1 MQLDGTPEEDKW
13 REEARAFIERWA
25 PKIRVRGGQRAPEPH
40 EVPLLR
46 AWTAKMFEGGY
57 IGGDWPE
64 QFGGDPGVDRMRAT
78 VFFEELH
85 RMGAPAPIGAAYLVP
100 GALLGFGT
108 SEQCKRYLP
117 KIRSGEELWCQ
128 LFSEPGAGS
137 DLAALSTRAER
148 TDGGYLL
155 TGQKVWN
162 TNAHVS
168 DFGFL
173 LARTDREAPK
183 HAGITAFLLNMHA
196 PGVTVRPLRE
206 ITGTA
211 DFNEVFLDSVFV
223 SDDQVVGQPGDGWRV
238 AVQSLTHERQAN
250 RGLSIRLQA
259 RLNDLFDLAQ
269 TQHRDGTPLIEFDD
283 VRDAL
288 TRTLIDVEIAIALQY
303 LGPSH
308 AIEGIV
314 DAADAPVA
322 KVFSSNLNVRMIDLA
337 LSFMATEGVL
347 TELDSDVIGGG
358 SWQDDLLYS
367 RAYTIAGGSNEIMH
381 NIIAERSMGMPREKS
396 PSAAR

>member
-1 MQLDGTPEEDKW
+1 MQLDGTP
-13 REEARAFIERWA
+13 REEAWRQEARDFIRQWA
-25 PKIRVRGGQRAPEPH
+25 PRMRVRGGQRAPEPH

-57 IGGDWPE
+57 IGADWPE
-64 QFGGDPGVDRMRAT
+64 SLGGDPLVDPQRAA

-85 RMGAPAPIGAAYLVP
+85 RMAAPAPIGAAYLVP
-100 GALLGFGT
+100 GALIGFGT
-108 SEQCKRYLP
+108 AEQRERYLP

-137 DLAALSTRAER
+137 DLAALSTQAER
-148 TDGGYLL
+148 VDGGYVL

-173 LARTDREAPK
+173 LARSERDAPR
-183 HAGITAFLLNMHA
+183 HAGITAFLLDMKA

-223 SDDQVVGQPGDGWRV
+223 SDDQVVGNPGQGWQV
-238 AVQSLTHERQAN
+238 AMQSLTHERAAN

-259 RLNDLFDLAQ
+259 RLDQLLRFAAPILKEEQAAGGDLPARLADLA
-269 TQHRDGTPLIEFDD
+269 
-283 VRDAL
+283 
-288 TRTLIDVEIAIALQY
+288 IDVEIANALQY
-303 LGPSH
+303 VASSRAAVGVSDP
-308 AIEGIV
+308 
-314 DAADAPVA
+314 ADAPVS
-322 KVFSSNLNVRMIDLA
+322 KVFSSELNLRMIDVA
-337 LSFMATEGVL
+337 LELMGPRGAL
-347 TELDSDVIGGG
+347 TEQDPDVVDLG
-358 SWQDDLLYS
+358 SWQDDFLYS
-367 RAYTIAGGSNEIMH
+367 RAYTIAGGSNEVMR
-381 NIIAERSMGMPREKS
+381 NIISERALGMPRE
-396 PSAAR
+396 ARP